1 MPIVFRVA
9 SVAGVVENGLL
20 SLYSVRAAFGGGNHR
35 QHVLFVLACD
45 TARCTE
51 RETPDSHL
59 NTADRK
65 SCRGTE
71 RRSHSFLLNYIMYI
85 NNDLGQI

>member
-20 SLYSVRAAFGGGNHR
+20 SLYSTRAASGGGNHC

-45 TARCTE
+45 TTRGTE

-65 SCRGTE
+65 SCCGTE

>member
-9 SVAGVVENGLL
+9 SVAGAVERRVCCH
-20 SLYSVRAAFGGGNHR
+20 YTVREQPLEAEITDSTCCLFW
-35 QHVLFVLACD
+35 HVTCD
-45 TARCTE
+45 K

-85 NNDLGQI
+85 NDDLGQI

>member
-1 MPIVFRVA
+1 MVCCH
-9 SVAGVVENGLL
+9 
-20 SLYSVRAAFGGGNHR
+20 YTVREQPLEAEITDST
-35 QHVLFVLACD
+35 LFALARD

-71 RRSHSFLLNYIMYI
+71 RPFT
-85 NNDLGQI
+85 

>member
-1 MPIVFRVA
+1 MVCCH
-9 SVAGVVENGLL
+9 
-20 SLYSVRAAFGGGNHR
+20 YTVREQPLEAEITDSTCCLFW
-35 QHVLFVLACD
+35 HV
-45 TARCTE
+45 TQRCTE

-71 RRSHSFLLNYIMYI
+71 RHSHSFLLNYIMYI

>member
-9 SVAGVVENGLL
+9 SVAGAAEKGLL
-20 SLYSVRAAFGGGNHR
+20 SLYSTRAASGDGNHW
-35 QHVLFVLACD
+35 QHVLFVLAYD

-51 RETPDSHL
+51 RETPDLDL

-65 SCRGTE
+65 SCRRTE
-71 RRSHSFLLNYIMYI
+71 RHSRSFLLNYIMYI